1 MPKKRE
7 KPENISNILTPFLK
21 RTGLSWRIKEQKIM
35 ENWKEI
41 VGQDIAQNT
50 EPSKLRGGVLYIKV
64 SNPVWIQQLQFFKEM
79 IVKNIHQEI
88 KEIVVDDLRFFIGKI
103 DPTPDSYLPAN
114 IEKGEE
120 KIFLNGKQEIE
131 AFIPK
136 EIEEKIAQIKD
147 PEMRQLLSALY
158 TKNKRGKGVK
168 N

>member
-1 MPKKRE
+1 M
-7 KPENISNILTPFLK
+7 
-21 RTGLSWRIKEQKIM
+21 
-35 ENWKEI
+35 
-41 VGQDIAQNT
+41 
-50 EPSKLRGGVLYIKV
+50 

-88 KEIVVDDLRFFIGKI
+88 KEFVVDDLRFFIGKI

-114 IEKGEE
+114 KEKGEE

-158 TKNKRGKGVK
+158 TKHKQGKGVK
-168 N
+168 I